1 MAMDANKIATTV
13 FGIVFAL
20 ALLPVAVDSVVD
32 FATAYP
38 EWATLIGLVTI
49 ALIFGVVKSAMKS
62 A

>member
-1 MAMDANKIATTV
+1 MDTDKLTTTI
-13 FGIVFAL
+13 FGVVFAL

-49 ALIFGVVKSAMKS
+49 ALIFGVVKGAMKN
-62 A
+62 AK